1 MSFAGLL
8 GAGLLGGVSNA
19 AKGIGDRLREEAKQ
33 KRQQALQQQIKE
45 DNAAQQVINQKDA
58 LLVADRN
65 SENNIKELK
74 AQGLVT
80 IGVNDAGADNQ
91 SDLLAQKGHQDQ
103 AKLILNA
110 SLTQDTTAFTQAGA
124 AAIKESELRL
134 TALLKDGNN
143 TTLAELQAEETNL
156 KALIAKETAATK
168 VVTDAKVV
176 ETAVTA
182 NAVVADQAKTDTLE
196 IQAAGGLITTE
207 QKREGYAARLVE
219 INAAKVGD
227 IKEFYDE
234 DSGMIQPHER
244 MADMSWKPIGG
255 TKAPTASTSKGLTLQ
270 NGYND
275 NGEEVKGY
283 MNGTSFVQVGA
294 AKAVK
299 ATTEK
304 EARDYLT
311 DMSKF
316 LISGAS
322 NSFMATPLSD
332 EDASLVASWVDEGM
346 TLWSSSGSPK
356 NLSSIVKNVM
366 IKPWKLK
373 DSDITSQDID
383 QAKTQKDN
391 SGNSALSVREYSIQ
405 IATRR
410 QPDFIKAQEKYDAF
424 VANNKDPAPVIKM
437 MKKMG
442 YDPSLLIKP
451 KKATK

>member
-1 MSFAGLL
+1 MSFAGIL
-8 GAGLLGGVSNA
+8 GAGLLGGAANA
-19 AKGIGDRLREEAKQ
+19 AQGIGDRIREEAKQ
-33 KRQQALQQQIKE
+33 KREQALQQQIKE
-45 DNAAQQVINQKDA
+45 DNAAQQVINQQDA
-58 LLVADRN
+58 LKVADRN
-65 SENNIKELK
+65 SENRINELK
-74 AQGLVT
+74 AQGKVT
-80 IGVNDAGADNQ
+80 IGVNDAGAGNQ
-91 SDLLAQKGHQDQ
+91 SDLLAQKGDQHQAQ
-103 AKLILNA
+103 LILSA
-110 SLTQDTTAFTQAGA
+110 SLTQGTAAFTQAGA
-124 AAIKESELRL
+124 AAIKESEMRL
-134 TALLKDGNN
+134 SALLKLGDNAD
-143 TTLAELQAEETNL
+143 LAALQAEETNL

-176 ETAVTA
+176 ETGVTA
-182 NAVVADQAKTDTLE
+182 DAVVADQAKTDTLE

-219 INAAKVGD
+219 INAAKVGE

-244 MADMSWKPIGG
+244 MADGSWKPIGG

-283 MNGTSFVQVGA
+283 MNGTTFVQVGA

-311 DMSKF
+311 KQAKF
-316 LISGAS
+316 LITGAS

-332 EDASLVASWVDEGM
+332 EDASLVASWVDESM
-346 TLWSSSGSPK
+346 TSWSSSGSPQ

-391 SGNSALSVREYSIQ
+391 SGNSALSVREYSMQ

-410 QPDFIKAQEKYDAF
+410 QPDFITAQAAYTNELSRGGSTAAILKR
-424 VANNKDPAPVIKM
+424 M
-437 MKKMG
+437 RKMG
-442 YDPSLLIKP
+442 YDPALLTP
-451 KKATK
+451 PP